1 MYEHLAWSLPSTC
14 LASVCPTPYIYNKAQ
29 RWRRSQSRVANPTT
43 LASHDFGYSSARC
56 NSKQLNNKQIEE
68 AKDNAEQRW
77 KVAKGQYKKVLA
89 SSKEV
94 RSKSKMARNRIG
106 YSEAEI
112 KIEQNKSKRIEE
124 AKAIAEQRWKVSKG
138 QYKKVLASS
147 KEVRSELKMAKN
159 RIGYL
164 EKLLAFEER
173 SGFSTISKLKRQK
186 TILSSAGRWLKA
198 NSRRCAAHPT
208 ACVPS

>member
-1 MYEHLAWSLPSTC
+1 M
-14 LASVCPTPYIYNKAQ
+14 
-29 RWRRSQSRVANPTT
+29 
-43 LASHDFGYSSARC
+43 RC

-77 KVAKGQYKKVLA
+77 KVSKGQNKKVLA

-94 RSKSKMARNRIG
+94 RSK
-106 YSEAEI
+106 
-112 KIEQNKSKRIEE
+112 
-124 AKAIAEQRWKVSKG
+124 
-138 QYKKVLASS
+138 
-147 KEVRSELKMAKN
+147 LKMAGN

-173 SGFSTISKLKRQK
+173 SEFSTTSKLKRQK
-186 TILSSAGRWLKA
+186 TILSSAGRWLEA
-198 NSRRCAAHPT
+198 SSRRCAAHPT